1 MALYTVIGEYDVFFA
16 QNRELKELSGT
27 VPAQRSQPVLSTNPQ
42 DFLGGTVLSSDYT
55 KYKTEEEY
63 CNEYY

>member
-42 DFLGGTVLSSDYT
+42 DFLGGTVLNSS
-55 KYKTEEEY
+55 
-63 CNEYY
+63 